1 MKEIK
6 DILGP
11 DDPYDLSV
19 IIVNYNTADLIVDC
33 LNSIAS
39 QQGVNFEVILV
50 DNASGDR
57 SPDIV
62 KNDYPWVNLLANKDN
77 VGFAKA
83 NNQALKICN
92 GRYVYYLNPDTRVRP
107 GAFEH
112 IVSFMDSHSEVGLA
126 GTRIVNPDGSLQ
138 SSVEFRYPGQRH
150 AKQELE
156 GLKGEIAWVLGAS
169 MIGRR
174 DLLEALDGFDERFF
188 LYGEDLDLG
197 LRVRKAGW
205 FISYIQDAVVVHW
218 GGQSERSNLP
228 AEIWKKK
235 FRAEFLFYGTHYS
248 KRVIRAIQR
257 ANMLQAYWRILTIKI
272 ALPFSVNREKS
283 ISKFEKYKIALEMF
297 KKIDTYSL

>member
-11 DDPYDLSV
+11 DDSYDLSV
-19 IIVNYNTADLIVDC
+19 IIVNYNTADLISDC
-33 LNSIAS
+33 LNSIES

-50 DNASGDR
+50 DNDSKDR

-62 KNDYPWVNLLANKDN
+62 ENDYPWVNLLANKDN

-83 NNQALKICN
+83 NNQALKICS

-107 GAFEH
+107 GAFEGM
-112 IVSFMDSHSEVGLA
+112 VSFMDSHAEVGLA

-150 AKQELE
+150 AKQEIE

-174 DLLEALDGFDERFF
+174 DLLENLNGFDERFF
-188 LYGEDLDLG
+188 LYGEDIDLC

-205 FISYIQDAVVVHW
+205 FLSYIKDAVVVHW

-228 AEIWKKK
+228 AEVWEKK
-235 FRAEFLFYGTHYS
+235 FRAESIFCGTHYS
-248 KRVIRAIQR
+248 KRAVHAIQR
-257 ANMLQAYWRILTIKI
+257 ANMLQAYWRILTLKI
-272 ALPFSVNREKS
+272 ALLFSTKREKP
-283 ISKFEKYKIALEMF
+283 ISKLEKYKVALKCL
-297 KKIDTYSL
+297 KK

>member
-1 MKEIK
+1 MGSE
-6 DILGP
+6 DQ
-11 DDPYDLSV
+11 YDLSV

-33 LNSIAS
+33 LNSIAN
-39 QQGVNFEVILV
+39 QQGVKFEVILV

-62 KNDYPWVNLLANKDN
+62 RNDYPWVNLLANKYN
-77 VGFAKA
+77 AGFAKA
-83 NNQALKICN
+83 NNQVLKICS

-107 GAFEH
+107 GAFEGM
-112 IVSFMDSHSEVGLA
+112 VSFMDSHPEVGLA

-169 MIGRR
+169 MIGKR
-174 DLLEALDGFDERFF
+174 DLLEDIGGFDERFF
-188 LYGEDLDLG
+188 LYGEDLDLC

-205 FISYIQDAVVVHW
+205 LLSYIQDAVVVHW
-218 GGQSERSNLP
+218 GGQSERNNLP
-228 AEIWKKK
+228 AEVWKKK
-235 FRAEFLFYGTHYS
+235 FRAESIFYGTHYS
-248 KRVIRAIQR
+248 KRAIRAIQR
-257 ANMLQAYWRILTIKI
+257 TNMLQAYWRILTLKI
-272 ALPFSVNREKS
+272 ALPFSANRKKS
-283 ISKFEKYKIALEMF
+283 ISKLEKYKIALEMF